1 MVSGLS
7 GKFLDCP
14 DSFGVVRTVSAL
26 SRQFWYGYEL
36 KGAIFTLLQK
46 LSGFLQKRSGF
57 LQKLSGQQCWHA
69 DEVFVTLDSS
79 VCLVWLQLFML
90 WRLQG
95 TYLAQVALFGSN
107 GSCLAPNPVRRFAH
121 FIFACFRMDCNC
133 FKSHKGTFIKS
144 FSWSTFHDT
153 FHQQLL
159 WVDLIISVGVLGPV
173 TMEPEFSRFILFLR
187 SPTGAPAAVVQQQQ
201 KTFFWT
207 LCRHVGKYS
216 PQKML

>member
-1 MVSGLS
+1 M
-7 GKFLDCP
+7 
-14 DSFGVVRTVSAL
+14 
-26 SRQFWYGYEL
+26 
-36 KGAIFTLLQK
+36 
-46 LSGFLQKRSGF
+46 
-57 LQKLSGQQCWHA
+57 
-69 DEVFVTLDSS
+69 TLDSS
-79 VCLVWLQLFML
+79 VLSGSSQLFML

-173 TMEPEFSRFILFLR
+173 TMEPEFSLVHFVFKSFDRSSCSCGKPLFVRQTIFFL
-187 SPTGAPAAVVQQQQ
+187 SSL
-201 KTFFWT
+201 KTFWEILPRFNTLIFWT
-207 LCRHVGKYS
+207 VLLLSY
-216 PQKML
+216 L